1 MKCRLSS
8 CVALSALVLAGSVAS
23 PAVHAAPTT
32 APTIADIVIA
42 NPDIDG
48 DGVGDFN
55 ILLEAVGLAE
65 PSVLARLSSRGQS
78 TVFAPTD
85 AAFLAAFEELA
96 AAGIDPA
103 DILADPELLTLILNY
118 HISPGLRTSTSV
130 VRSQRIRMVD
140 GGFLKQ
146 DAGVLTDNLGRE
158 SIIIAV
164 DVRASN
170 GVIHVIDQVVL
181 PALP

>member
-1 MKCRLSS
+1 MKFRLSS
-8 CVALSALVLAGSVAS
+8 TVALSTLLLAGLIAS
-23 PAVHAAPTT
+23 PAIQAAPRT
-32 APTIADIVIA
+32 ADTIADIVID

-48 DGVGDFN
+48 DGEGDFS
-55 ILLEAVGLAE
+55 ILLTAVTSAD
-65 PSVLARLSSRGQS
+65 PSVLARLSSRGQN

-85 AAFLAAFEELA
+85 AAFLAAFAELE
-96 AAGIDPA
+96 AAGINPA
-103 DILADPELLTLILNY
+103 EVLADTELLTLILNY

-146 DAGVLTDNLGRE
+146 NAGVLTDNLGRE
-158 SIIIAV
+158 ANIIAV

-170 GVIHVIDQVVL
+170 GVIHVINQVVL